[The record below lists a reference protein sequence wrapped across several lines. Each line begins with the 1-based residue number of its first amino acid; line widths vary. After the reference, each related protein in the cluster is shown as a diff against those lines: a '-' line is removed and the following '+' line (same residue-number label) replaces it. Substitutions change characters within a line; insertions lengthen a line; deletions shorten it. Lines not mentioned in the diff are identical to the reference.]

1 MYSCDHITS
10 GSLISQEPS
19 LFPGTIRDNIA
30 VGAVSGDI
38 TDEEVEAAAKAASA
52 HDFIM
57 DLPDGYDTF
66 YSGSSVQLSGGQIQR
81 ISIARALV
89 RSPKILLLDEATSAL
104 GELTGIEVFW

>member
-1 MYSCDHITS
+1 
-10 GSLISQEPS
+10 
-19 LFPGTIRDNIA
+19 
-30 VGAVSGDI
+30 
-38 TDEEVEAAAKAASA
+38 
-52 HDFIM
+52 M

-104 GELTGIEVFW
+104 GELERMEVFGDYFAHLYSYHNLISSFSILRYGFRTNGTGCIS